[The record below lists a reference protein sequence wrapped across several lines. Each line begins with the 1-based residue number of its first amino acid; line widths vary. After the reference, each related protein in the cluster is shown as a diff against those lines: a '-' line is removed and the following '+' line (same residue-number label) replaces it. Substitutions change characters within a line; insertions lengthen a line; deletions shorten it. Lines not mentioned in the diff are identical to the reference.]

1 MGMIEIRRLPIP
13 PSINKQLVFN
23 RGRFVKGNAARLFD
37 NLIDRHSLIFF
48 KSLNFDRAVL
58 QSWGE
63 CELEIELFFVFH
75 KDRVISKTKQAKSK
89 YKSID
94 SNNRIKSAI
103 DAVAKLLGFDDKMIF
118 KETSHKVTC
127 EDIKDEQLIVRLRP
141 CQKITL
147 KEIQ

>member
-1 MGMIEIRRLPIP
+1 M
-13 PSINKQLVFN
+13 
-23 RGRFVKGNAARLFD
+23 
-37 NLIDRHSLIFF
+37 
-48 KSLNFDRAVL
+48 
-58 QSWGE
+58 
-63 CELEIELFFVFH
+63 FFVFH

-127 EDIKDEQLIVRLRP
+127 DDIKDEQLIVRIRP

-147 KEIQ
+147 NEIQ